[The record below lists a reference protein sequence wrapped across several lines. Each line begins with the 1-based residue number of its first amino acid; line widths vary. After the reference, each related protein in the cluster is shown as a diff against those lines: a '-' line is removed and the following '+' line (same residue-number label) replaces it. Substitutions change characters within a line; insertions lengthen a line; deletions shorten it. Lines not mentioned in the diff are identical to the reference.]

1 MRIERKRIGELNAAP
16 YNPRVA
22 LRPGMPGYER
32 LARSV
37 REFGLVQPVVWNER
51 TGHVVSGHQR
61 LEVLRNEGVAEVEA
75 VVVSLPL
82 EREKALNVALN
93 NAHVGGDWDA
103 GKLVDLLEEL
113 CELPDFDETLTGFDG
128 DELRNLLLEPENEI
142 VADGEDEAEADDGFV
157 RVVLE
162 VPEENWEA
170 VRVELDRLAERGEAR
185 IHVRES

>member
-37 REFGLVQPVVWNER
+37 REFGLVQPIVWNER

-61 LEVLRNEGVAEVEA
+61 LEVLRNEGESEVEA

-93 NAHVGGDWDA
+93 NSHVGGDWDA
-103 GKLVDLLEEL
+103 GKLVDLLGEL

-128 DELRNLLLEPENEI
+128 DELRNLLLD
-142 VADGEDEAEADDGFV
+142 AEDEFTPEDEDAADDGVV

-162 VPEENWEA
+162 VPEESWEA
-170 VRVELDRLAERGEAR
+170 VRAELDRFAEHGDLR
-185 IHVRES
+185 IHVRER

>member
-1 MRIERKRIGELNAAP
+1 MRIERMRIGDLKPAP
-16 YNPRVA
+16 YNPRVE

-37 REFGLVQPVVWNER
+37 REFGLVQPIVWNER

-61 LEVLRNEGVAEVEA
+61 LEVLRNDGVSEVEA

-93 NAHVGGDWDA
+93 NSQVGGDWDA

-113 CELPDFDETLTGFDG
+113 CDLPEFDATLTGFDG
-128 DELRNLLLEPENEI
+128 EELRELLLEPEEKL
-142 VADGEDEAEADDGFV
+142 AGDEEEEADDGLV

-162 VPEENWEA
+162 VPEENWES
-170 VRVELDRLAERGEAR
+170 VRAELDRWAERGEVR
-185 IHVRES
+185 IHVREC

>member
-16 YNPRVA
+16 YNPRIA

-37 REFGLVQPVVWNER
+37 REFGLVQPIVWNER

-93 NAHVGGDWDA
+93 NSHVGGDWDA

-128 DELRNLLLEPENEI
+128 NELRNLLLEPEDEFG
-142 VADGEDEAEADDGFV
+142 GEDEFEADEGLV
-157 RVVLE
+157 RVMLE

-170 VRVELDRLAERGEAR
+170 VRAELDRWAERGKVR

>member
-22 LRPGMPGYER
+22 LRPGMPGYQR

-37 REFGLVQPVVWNER
+37 REFGLVQPIVWNER

-93 NAHVGGDWDA
+93 NSQVGGDWDA

-113 CELPDFDETLTGFDG
+113 CELPDVDETLTGFDG
-128 DELRNLLLEPENEI
+128 DELRNLLLEPEDEFAPDNEEQTE
-142 VADGEDEAEADDGFV
+142 DGLV

-162 VPEENWEA
+162 VPEENWET
-170 VRVELDRLAERGEAR
+170 VRAELDRWAERGEVR